1 MPTLRQLHREQQP
14 LISPLAHDA
23 LSARVIERA
32 GFKTFNIGGSSL
44 LAARHALP
52 DLGLAGFG
60 EMAAG
65 IRDIVE
71 ACRIPC
77 LVDGD
82 DGYGDVKSVTRM
94 VRTYESMGVSGL
106 LLEDQARETK
116 QPGAAS
122 ARNVIP
128 LDIMEQKLRAALEA
142 RSNSEF
148 VIIGRT
154 DALAREGLDG
164 AIRRAERF
172 LKLGADGVFVA
183 GLKTE
188 QQYERVGAAFKG
200 HWNAAALFQ
209 SAQTPWISPQIL
221 HAMGFS
227 QVCYPNLLIGR
238 IAKALQQGLERLTSL
253 ANGNTGAFEN
263 SDSEMAVDVLNEAI
277 GLNRWNEIESR
288 FQTV

>member
-1 MPTLRQLHREQQP
+1 MHTLRQLHREQRP

-23 LSARVIERA
+23 LSACIIERA
-32 GFKTFNIGGSSL
+32 GFKTFNVGGSSL

-60 EMAAG
+60 EMASG

-94 VRTYESMGVSGL
+94 VQSYETMGVGGL

-116 QPGAAS
+116 QPGATA
-122 ARNVIP
+122 ARNVVP
-128 LDIMEQKLRAALEA
+128 MDVMEQKLRAAIGA
-142 RSNSEF
+142 RRDSEF

-154 DALAREGLDG
+154 DALAKEGLDG
-164 AIRRAERF
+164 AMRRAERF
-172 LKLGADGVFVA
+172 LNLGADGVFVA

-188 QQYERVGAAFKG
+188 EHYERVGAAFRG
-200 HWNAAALFQ
+200 QWNAAALFQ
-209 SAQTPWISPQIL
+209 NSQTPWISPQIL
-221 HAMGFS
+221 YTMGFS
-227 QVCYPNLLIGR
+227 QVCFPNLLIGR
-238 IAKALQQGLERLTSL
+238 VAKALQQGLERLTSL
-253 ANGNTGAFEN
+253 ANGSSDAFEN
-263 SDSEMAVDVLNEAI
+263 SDNELATDLLNEAI
-277 GLNRWNEIESR
+277 GLNRWNEIETR
-288 FQTV
+288 FQTA

>member
-1 MPTLRQLHREQQP
+1 MPTLRELHSEQTP

-23 LSARVIERA
+23 LSARIIERA
-32 GFKTFNIGGSSL
+32 GFKTFNIGGSPL

-71 ACRIPC
+71 ASGLPC

-94 VRTYESMGVSGL
+94 VRTYESMGVGGL
-106 LLEDQARETK
+106 LLEDQAREAK
-116 QPGAAS
+116 QPYATAARS
-122 ARNVIP
+122 VIP
-128 LDIMEQKLRAALEA
+128 LAAMEQKLRAALEA
-142 RSNSEF
+142 RGDAEF

-172 LKLGADGVFVA
+172 LTLGADGVFVA

-188 QQYERVGAAFKG
+188 EQYQRVGATFKG
-200 HWNAAALFQ
+200 SWNAAALFQ
-209 SAQTPWISPQIL
+209 NAQTPWISPQIL

-238 IAKALQQGLERLTSL
+238 IARALQQGLDRLTSL
-253 ANGNTGAFEN
+253 ANGDSRAFDN
-263 SDSEMAVDVLNEAI
+263 SESELAIDVLNDAV
-277 GLNRWNEIESR
+277 GLTRWNEIEAR
-288 FQTV
+288 FQNA